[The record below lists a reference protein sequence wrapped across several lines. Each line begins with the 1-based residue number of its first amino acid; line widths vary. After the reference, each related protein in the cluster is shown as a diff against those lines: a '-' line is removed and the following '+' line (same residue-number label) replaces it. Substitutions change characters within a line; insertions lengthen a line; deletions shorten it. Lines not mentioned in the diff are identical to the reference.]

1 MKIGVMAESFRLEF
15 KDALRVAKSLGAT
28 GIQAYAKTETIFP
41 AMSAKQIAEVRSMM
55 DDNGLVFSAL
65 CADFGYTRMFY
76 YPDESQ
82 DKIDE
87 QKRVMEIAKELGTNI
102 VTTHI
107 GAVSENKNCRQYEAM
122 QKTCS
127 VLAEFAY
134 SMGGTFAVET
144 GPEKAVV
151 LKEFLDRLPVKGVG
165 VNLDPANLVM
175 CAADNPA
182 KAVITLK
189 DYIVHTHAKDGVQ
202 NYPFDPKQLYASEY
216 YGLMS
221 VGADA
226 IEERPLGQGNVNW
239 NEYIAALKSIGYDGY
254 LTVEREVGDDPKAD
268 IALAVEFLR
277 KHGI

>member
-1 MKIGVMAESFRLEF
+1 MAESFRLNF

-28 GIQAYAKTETIFP
+28 GIQTNAKTEAVFP
-41 AMSAKQIAEVRSMM
+41 TMTKKQIAEVRSMM
-55 DDNGLVFSAL
+55 NDNGLEFSAL
-65 CADFGYTRMFY
+65 CADFGNSRMFY
-76 YPDESQ
+76 YPDECKEQ
-82 DKIDE
+82 IDE

-107 GAVSENKNCRQYEAM
+107 GAVSEDKNCRQYAAM

-127 VLAEFAY
+127 ILAEFAH

-144 GPEKAVV
+144 GPEKAIM
-151 LKEFLDRLPVKGVG
+151 LKEFLDSLPVKGVG

-175 CAADNPA
+175 CAADDPA

-202 NYPFDPKQLYASEY
+202 NFPFDPKQFYAHEY
-216 YGLMS
+216 YGLPRLKDGS
-221 VGADA
+221 

-239 NEYIAALKSIGYDGY
+239 DEYIAALKSIGYDGY
-254 LTVEREVGDDPKAD
+254 LTVEREVGEDPKAD
-268 IALAVEFLR
+268 IELAVRFLR
-277 KHGI
+277 DHNI